1 MSEAVQLL
9 LPFGTPKELRN
20 EEGAQKDWIISLLKS
35 ESNQGG
41 EHKRSSTQRLNSDLT
56 PTKITG
62 PDDGHAASN

>member
-20 EEGAQKDWIISLLKS
+20 EGAQKDWIISLLKS